1 MTKKRLVPLLLWC
14 AVLAVMIA
22 IFAFSA
28 ESAADSTESS
38 DSVLRVVLSFV
49 RRDFSSLSGA
59 EQTALLNTYT
69 HFIRKTA
76 HFLIYALL
84 GFLLDAALVSSHV
97 RAGLSLALSP
107 AVGLLYAATDE
118 IHQLFVPGRSGS
130 VTDVL
135 LDTAGCFVGAL
146 IFSLIL
152 YLIHRH
158 KNSRQQP

>member
-107 AVGLLYAATDE
+107 ASYLLIRHLTCSLSSFGLRPLNTPFALA
-118 IHQLFVPGRSGS
+118 IAIPSRCRSRMRDRS
-130 VTDVL
+130 
-135 LDTAGCFVGAL
+135 
-146 IFSLIL
+146 
-152 YLIHRH
+152 
-158 KNSRQQP
+158 NSANAPSN